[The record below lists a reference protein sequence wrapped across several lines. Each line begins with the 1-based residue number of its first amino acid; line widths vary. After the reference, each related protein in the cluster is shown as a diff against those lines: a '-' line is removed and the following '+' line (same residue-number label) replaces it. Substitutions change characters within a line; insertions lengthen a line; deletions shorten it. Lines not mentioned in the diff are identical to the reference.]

1 MSDWKNWML
10 TAPRQISATIEYV
23 WRSLHSLGAN
33 AIKMV
38 KPTQTIRQLTADAL
52 FECV

>member
-23 WRSLHSLGAN
+23 WRGLHSLGPN
-33 AIKMV
+33 AIKII
-38 KPTQTIRQLTADAL
+38 KPTQTIRQLTADA
-52 FECV
+52 